1 MSEIVIRAA
10 RLEDADAVISID
22 QASFSQPWLPATV
35 HSAIEKA
42 AHGDYIALVAE
53 QDGAIC
59 GFVVAW
65 TVREEG
71 EIATIAVREV
81 ARGQGIGRRLLE
93 AALNECK
100 RRGATDIF
108 LEVRPGNEIARR
120 LYESCGFRVAG
131 VRPKYY
137 RDGDDA
143 VIMRNEELRIEN

>member
-10 RLEDADAVISID
+10 RPEDAEAVIAID
-22 QASFSQPWLPATV
+22 QASFSQPWLPTTLHTAL
-35 HSAIEKA
+35 EKA

-53 QDGAIC
+53 RCGAIC

-65 TVREEG
+65 TIREEG
-71 EIATIAVREV
+71 EIATIAVHEA
-81 ARGQGIGRRLLE
+81 ARSQGIGRRLLE
-93 AALNECK
+93 AALGECR

-108 LEVRPGNEIARR
+108 LEVRPGNVSARR

-143 VIMRNEELRIEN
+143 VIMRNSDQN